1 MPLNLL
7 WPEPMN
13 TSILSPQLN
22 QPHSTLGEL
31 YLKFELDQQTPAILS
46 IEYAQEVLIVPV
58 GRVTAMPNMP
68 KCVLGLLNRRNR
80 VLWVIDLA
88 QMLKLQPLDTSV
100 QHYNMAIIRVGQEP
114 LGLVVPEV
122 KGVTRFTPDCIQS
135 PQGVVTTVLMPYLH
149 GCILQQKEIL
159 LVLNAEAIV
168 KSGIIHQN

>member
-1 MPLNLL
+1 
-7 WPEPMN
+7 MN
-13 TSILSPQLN
+13 TSILAPQLN

-31 YLKFELDQQTPAILS
+31 YLRFELEQQTPAILS

-58 GRVTAMPNMP
+58 GRVTPMPNMP

-80 VLWVIDLA
+80 VLWVVDLA
-88 QMLKLQPLDTSV
+88 QMLKLQPLDTNV
-100 QHYNMAIIRVGQEP
+100 QHYNMAIIRVGQAP
-114 LGLVVPEV
+114 LALVVPEV

-168 KSGIIHQN
+168 KSHIIHQV